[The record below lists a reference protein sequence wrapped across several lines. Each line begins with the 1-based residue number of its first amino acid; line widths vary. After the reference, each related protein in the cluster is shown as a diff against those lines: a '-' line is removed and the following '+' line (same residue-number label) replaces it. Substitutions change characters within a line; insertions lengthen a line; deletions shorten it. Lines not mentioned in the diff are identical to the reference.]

1 MCRSILTLF
10 NFEPPATDAD
20 VRAAAL
26 QYVRKLSGYR
36 APSQANQAVFD
47 AAVEEIAAATARLLE
62 GLTTRAP
69 TRDRDEEREKARAKR
84 AAQMQREAQQQD
96 AQAMSRSTPQ

>member
-10 NFEPPATDAD
+10 NFEPPATDDD

-26 QYVRKLSGYR
+26 QYVRKRSGDR
-36 APSQANQAVFD
+36 SPSQANQAVFD
-47 AAVEEIAAATARLLE
+47 AAVDEIAAATARLLD

-69 TRDRDEEREKARAKR
+69 TRDRAEEQAKAREKRKAQARKA
-84 AAQMQREAQQQD
+84 

>member
-10 NFEPPATDAD
+10 NFEPPATEED

-47 AAVEEIAAATARLLE
+47 AAVEEIAAATTRLLD

-69 TRDRDEEREKARAKR
+69 TRDRGEEIAKARERR
-84 AAQMQREAQQQD
+84 AAQAAREAQADQG
-96 AQAMSRSTPQ
+96 

>member
-10 NFEPPATDAD
+10 NFDPPATDDD

-26 QYVRKLSGYR
+26 QYVRKLSGFR
-36 APSQANQAVFD
+36 SPSQANQAVFD
-47 AAVEEIAAATARLLE
+47 AAVEEIAAATTRLLD

-69 TRDRDEEREKARAKR
+69 VKDRAEARAAARARR
-84 AAQMQREAQQQD
+84 AAQDRP
-96 AQAMSRSTPQ
+96 R

>member
-10 NFEPPATDAD
+10 NFDPPATEED
-20 VRAAAL
+20 VQAAAL

-36 APSQANQAVFD
+36 TPSKANQAVFD
-47 AAVEEIAAATARLLE
+47 AAVAEIAAATTRLLD

-69 TRDRDEEREKARAKR
+69 TRDRAEEQAKARAKR
-84 AAQMQREAQQQD
+84 AAQREKD
-96 AQAMSRSTPQ
+96 GQAMRRSTPQ